1 MTTLATRSDRRPRSG
16 ARGRPNLAG
25 ETAVVLGLVVLLIGA
40 VLASSGFTV
49 VTQLAVVGATLVVA
63 LTIPAVFQARRG
75 ADLTP
80 FLLAPIV
87 LSAFQNVYLLPVVP
101 DMDPAAFPVIIIINF
116 VDAVLL
122 LGVLAVTRSRTGTHP
137 LVRVTAVCL
146 GITTAWGWASAL
158 VFGAEMVAALS
169 AFRNIVTPLV
179 FLLLGLLAAR
189 STRPTVFAAGVV
201 AVATVTIAFGFWELN
216 ATSFW
221 QDAGIRPLWN
231 AKSLGIRDSTGLPG
245 NFFSSELFDGRP
257 ARRMVSSFADPVH
270 FGTFLF
276 VAFAAAVWLRRWI
289 IAGFCVAAASYAVS
303 KGFLLSSLVFVAVWA
318 RTYANPVVQAL
329 AVLAALGTAVWFYTF
344 AGDSSTGS
352 TDVHIDGFLAAFTE
366 LPGNPIGRG
375 LGNSGVRRAATDEY
389 ADRSDVSES
398 GIGVIISQLG
408 VIGLVVFGVFFV
420 ALVRAASRVA
430 ERNTRLVA
438 VGLSLAFLLN
448 ATFNEVAL
456 SPNSAAAYFILIG
469 LVIGSDHLR
478 RQSDPIEQGTPWK

>member
-1 MTTLATRSDRRPRSG
+1 MTTLAARSARRSRPRVRRPT
-16 ARGRPNLAG
+16 G
-25 ETAVVLGLVVLLIGA
+25 ETVAVLGLVALLVGA
-40 VLASSGFTV
+40 VLASSGTGAA
-49 VTQLAVVGATLVVA
+49 TQLAVVGTTLVVA
-63 LTIPAVFQARRG
+63 LTVPAVFQARRG

-87 LSAFQNVYLLPVVP
+87 LSAFQNVYLLPVAS
-101 DMDPAAFPVIIIINF
+101 DMDPAAFPVVIIVNF

-122 LGVLAVTRSRTGTHP
+122 LVVLAATRSRTGTHP

-146 GITTAWGWASAL
+146 GITSAWGWASAL
-158 VFGAEMVAALS
+158 VFGADMTSALA

-189 STRPTVFAAGVV
+189 STRPTVFAGGVV
-201 AVATVTIAFGFWELN
+201 GVAVVTIAFGFWELN
-216 ATSFW
+216 STSFW
-221 QDAGIRPLWN
+221 QDADIRSLWN

-245 NFFSSELFDGRP
+245 NFFSSELFDGVP

-276 VAFAAAVWLRRWI
+276 VAFAAAVWLRRWVV
-289 IAGFCVAAASYAVS
+289 AAFCVAAASYAVS
-303 KGFLLSSLVFVAVWA
+303 KGFLLSTLVFVAVWA
-318 RTYANPVVQAL
+318 RIYANPVVQAL
-329 AVLAALGTAVWFYTF
+329 AVVAALGTAVWFYTF
-344 AGDSSTGS
+344 AAESSTGS
-352 TDVHIDGFLAAFTE
+352 TDVHIDGFLASFTE

-375 LGNSGVRRAATDEY
+375 LGNSGVRRAAVAAYDDKSE
-389 ADRSDVSES
+389 VLES
-398 GIGVIISQLG
+398 GIGLIISQLG

-420 ALVRAASRVA
+420 ALVRAASAVA
-430 ERNTRLVA
+430 DRTARLVA

-478 RQSDPIEQGTPWK
+478 RQSDPIDQGTSWK